1 MKRKDAI
8 KELDE
13 ACKMLKKQS
22 EAKQTRYFVTSV
34 IATVAFCLGV
44 RKMGDYAYSAG
55 RKDGARS
62 MANAIKTD
70 FERGSLRRNDPD
82 WDDE

>member
-13 ACKMLKKQS
+13 ACKTLKKQS
-22 EAKQTRYFVTSV
+22 DSNKVRYLIASAITSV
-34 IATVAFCLGV
+34 AICLGV
-44 RKMGDYAYSAG
+44 KKMGDYAYSAG
-55 RKDGARS
+55 RKDGALN
-62 MANAIKTD
+62 MAEAVKTD
-70 FERGSLRRNDPD
+70 YEIGKMRQNDPD

>member
-13 ACKMLKKQS
+13 ACKTLRKQS
-22 EAKQTRYFVTSV
+22 DSNKVRYLIASAITSV
-34 IATVAFCLGV
+34 AICLGIK
-44 RKMGDYAYSAG
+44 KMSDYAYSAG
-55 RKDGARS
+55 RKDGTIK
-62 MANAIKTD
+62 MAEAVKTD
-70 FERGSLRRNDPD
+70 YERGGMRRNDPD